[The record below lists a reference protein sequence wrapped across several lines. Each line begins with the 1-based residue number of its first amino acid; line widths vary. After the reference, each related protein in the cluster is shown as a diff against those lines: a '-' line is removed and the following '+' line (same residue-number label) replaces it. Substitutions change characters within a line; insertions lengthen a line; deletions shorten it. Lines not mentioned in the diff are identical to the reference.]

1 MMKLRKLISAAIS
14 LTVMCGA
21 AAPSAL
27 CAGAAAASEVSL
39 SAAPKQADGV
49 GIVGEWNM
57 IYAVSENVAFDIDD
71 MVFCLSL
78 KSDGTGT
85 VTVASDGE
93 APQSDNATWSLS
105 GNTLTIVDYF
115 EGSSEAYTGYL
126 NNNLLSLTGDNGITI
141 YFARHIPGDPNSD
154 GSVDA
159 KDASFIL
166 SAYAR
171 SSTGG
176 SASLSE
182 LQTAAADVLTDGA
195 VDARDASLILSYY
208 SYVSTGGT
216 DSIAVCIANARS

>member
-27 CAGAAAASEVSL
+27 CAGAAATSEVSL

-49 GIVGEWNM
+49 GIVGEWNI
-57 IYAVSENVAFDIDD
+57 IYAVSENVAFDID
-71 MVFCLSL
+71 MVLCLNL

-85 VTVASDGE
+85 ITGASDGE
-93 APQSDNATWSLS
+93 APRTDKVTWSLN
-105 GNTLTIVDYF
+105 GNTLTFVDYF
-115 EGSSEAYTGYL
+115 EGGSDTYTAYL
-126 NNNLLSLTGDNGITI
+126 NNNILSITADNGITMC
-141 YFARHIPGDPNSD
+141 FARHTPGDPNSD

-166 SAYAR
+166 SAYTR

-216 DSIAVCIANARS
+216 DSIAVCIANAQS

>member
-27 CAGAAAASEVSL
+27 CAGAAATSEVSL

-49 GIVGEWNM
+49 GIVGEWNI
-57 IYAVSENVAFDIDD
+57 IYAVSENVAFDID
-71 MVFCLSL
+71 MVFCFNL

-93 APQSDNATWSLS
+93 APQSDNVTWSLN
-105 GNTLTIVDYF
+105 GNTLTFVDYF
-115 EGSSEAYTGYL
+115 EGSSETYTAYL
-126 NNNLLSLTGDNGITI
+126 NNNILSLTGDNGIKI
-141 YFARHIPGDPNSD
+141 CFARHTPGDPNSD

-166 SAYAR
+166 SAYTR

-216 DSIAVCIANARS
+216 DSIAVCIANAQS

>member
-27 CAGAAAASEVSL
+27 CAGAAATSEVPL

-57 IYAVSENVAFDIDD
+57 IYAVSENVAFDIDK
-71 MVFCLSL
+71 VLCLNL

-85 VTVASDGE
+85 ITGTSDGE
-93 APQSDNATWSLS
+93 APQTDKTTWSLN

-141 YFARHIPGDPNSD
+141 YFARHTPGDPNSD